1 MLRKIEF
8 LLLFRCLF
16 RLFILNG
23 MNNATACMETFGKF
37 SEASKRSDLTSTI
50 NLKEFARIKDEG
62 TTGSRRPEKNKF
74 HEGMLGASS
83 SSKKVKQ
90 LSTKRALYRAVL
102 ERKLKQEILKR
113 QVSVK
118 TCSKSNLSRSMEGWH
133 YSACA
138 WHWAFLLI
146 TIPTS
151 SRRCHIILICAQS
164 YLMEVN
170 VCKNMATNDPARV
183 LTWTEIATMKP
194 SLSLN
199 N

>member
-37 SEASKRSDLTSTI
+37 SEASKRSDLTSTS
-50 NLKEFARIKDEG
+50 NLKQFSRIKHEG

-83 SSKKVKQ
+83 SSKKVKK
-90 LSTKRALYRAVL
+90 LSTKSALYRAVL
-102 ERKLKQEILKR
+102 ERRLTQEILKR

-118 TCSKSNLSRSMEGWH
+118 TCSKSNLSSSMEGKH
-133 YSACA
+133 YGACA

-146 TIPTS
+146 IIPTS
-151 SRRCHIILICAQS
+151 SKSCHMIYCAFQ
-164 YLMEVN
+164 
-170 VCKNMATNDPARV
+170 
-183 LTWTEIATMKP
+183 
-194 SLSLN
+194 
-199 N
+199 